1 MELTT
6 ETSSGFGDYHESLLG
21 GSSTCEETVR
31 IEISS
36 IEKYGKRYNA
46 FTRVFSGRDGLA
58 LSRARQLDARV
69 RGRGRFRP
77 GPLFGLPVTL
87 KDNIFLGGFPAT
99 NGSEFFSEF
108 VPPVNADIVDILLAE
123 GAIPL
128 GKTNLH
134 ELALG
139 VTGTSGYGGPIG
151 NPVDPARISGGS
163 SGGSAVSVRL
173 AKGPI
178 ASIGSD
184 TGGSVRLPAAL
195 CGVCGFKPSQWLLST
210 NGVFPLAPSLDH
222 LGLFTGTM
230 PDMSTLFH
238 AIVRYDPPAKPV
250 RPAKLIRI
258 GVPSSYFTDDMDKRV
273 AGDFA
278 RALERLGKQEAL
290 RLSRV
295 KVEQDFSLFSR
306 ARGRITCREGSWF
319 YEELLRSS
327 GARRKMH
334 KDVLSLMDRG
344 LKTGTIEYTRA
355 MNVRA
360 LSIDVVSRLL
370 PGGLDVL
377 AMPTSL
383 VVAPRIDDVVGK
395 ETGPIRSLLTR
406 NTELFNLCGFPALS
420 VPMSVGG
427 AGNLPTALQL
437 VGRFGED
444 ERVIAVGEFIWNV
457 LHGGPRNQ

>member
-6 ETSSGFGDYHESLLG
+6 QAPFGFREYHESLLA
-21 GSSTCEETVR
+21 GSTSCEETVET
-31 IEISS
+31 EISS
-36 IEKYGKRYNA
+36 IEKYARKYNA
-46 FTRVFSGRDGLA
+46 FTRVFSGREGLA

-69 RGRGRFRP
+69 RGGGRFRP

-87 KDNIFLGGFPAT
+87 KDNIFLGGFPTT
-99 NGSEFFSEF
+99 NGSEFFSDF
-108 VPPVNADIVDILLAE
+108 VPPVNAEIVDILLAE
-123 GAIPL
+123 GAVPL

-139 VTGTSGYGGPIG
+139 VTGTSGYGGPIR

-184 TGGSVRLPAAL
+184 TGGSVRVPAAL

-222 LGLFTGTM
+222 LGLFTRTM

-238 AIVRYDPPAKPV
+238 TITGSRPRAESV
-250 RPAKLIRI
+250 RPSKPIRI
-258 GVPSSYFTDDMDKRV
+258 GVPSSYFTDDMDKQV

-278 RALERLGKQEAL
+278 RTLDRLGEQKAA
-290 RLSRV
+290 RV
-295 KVEQDFSLFSR
+295 SPVKTERDFSLFSR
-306 ARGRITCREGSWF
+306 SRGRITCREGSWF

-327 GARRKMH
+327 EARKRMH
-334 KDVLSLMDRG
+334 KDVLALMDRG
-344 LKTGTIEYTRA
+344 LKTGAIEYTRA
-355 MNVRA
+355 MNARA

-370 PGGLDVL
+370 SGGLDVL
-377 AMPTSL
+377 AMPTCL
-383 VVAPRIDDVVGK
+383 VVAPRVDEVVGN

-406 NTELFNLCGFPALS
+406 NTELFNMCGFPALS
-420 VPMSVGG
+420 IPMSLGAPGG
-427 AGNLPTALQL
+427 LPTALQL

-444 ERVIAVGEFIWNV
+444 GRVLAAGEYVWNV
-457 LHGGPRNQ
+457 LHTGQRNQ